1 MNSPTQNEMPLSIL
15 ICDDE
20 KIVLDGV
27 TSELEKINPKP
38 FIHTAESLNEE
49 ESMIKETSYDII
61 IQDVKMWREKGKAL
75 SNTGGLK
82 LLNQMTDEGEING
95 RYTYSLFMS
104 NHADYLDFVRESAL
118 GVSRDRI
125 IKKPL
130 NGDYKEIRE
139 RIITYCQKDK
149 DFKQRAYF
157 RAKFKDEMDLCEDL
171 LPKESFIA
179 FSQLHLELTEDRFDA
194 TKKTNYA
201 LGLRDLFNQF
211 IDKLERMSISKNENE
226 DNWNY
231 FSRVFG
237 NREIAS
243 HLSGIKNIINGLTH
257 SNDRK
262 EIKEKKYASA
272 WSLDAFQG
280 YLAGLR
286 LFVRLTNAKIHEN
299 VSN

>member
-1 MNSPTQNEMPLSIL
+1 
-15 ICDDE
+15 
-20 KIVLDGV
+20 
-27 TSELEKINPKP
+27 
-38 FIHTAESLNEE
+38 
-49 ESMIKETSYDII
+49 
-61 IQDVKMWREKGKAL
+61 
-75 SNTGGLK
+75 
-82 LLNQMTDEGEING
+82 
-95 RYTYSLFMS
+95 
-104 NHADYLDFVRESAL
+104 
-118 GVSRDRI
+118 
-125 IKKPL
+125 
-130 NGDYKEIRE
+130 
-139 RIITYCQKDK
+139 
-149 DFKQRAYF
+149 
-157 RAKFKDEMDLCEDL
+157 
-171 LPKESFIA
+171 
-179 FSQLHLELTEDRFDA
+179 A